1 MNNNVIKSNLE
12 TVKHIH
18 AVRENLY
25 SIIKELDNRATL
37 HDKSKLESPEQE
49 IFGENYEALG
59 KTEYGSPEYTDL
71 LKKVQPALDHHYA
84 NNRHHPQHWPNGID
98 DMTLIDLIEMLCDWR
113 AATARNKNGNIRKSI
128 EHNSERFKISPQLTK
143 IFENTV
149 RELFRE

>member
-1 MNNNVIKSNLE
+1 MNDSVVKSNME

-18 AVRENLY
+18 TVRKNIYTMIE
-25 SIIKELDNRATL
+25 ELDHRARN
-37 HDKSKLESPEQE
+37 HDNSKLESPEQE
-49 IFGENYEALG
+49 IFGENYEGLG
-59 KTEYGSPEYTDL
+59 KTEYGSPEYAEL

-98 DMTLIDLIEMLCDWR
+98 DMTLLDLCEMLADWR

-128 EHNSERFKISPQLTK
+128 EHNAVRFNMSPQLTQ

-149 RELFRE
+149 RELFRD